1 MCFKK
6 LIKLIIY
13 QSNGKDK
20 DEQKQDKEDEMMRK
34 IKDEDA
40 NERG

>member
-1 MCFKK
+1 MCSKK